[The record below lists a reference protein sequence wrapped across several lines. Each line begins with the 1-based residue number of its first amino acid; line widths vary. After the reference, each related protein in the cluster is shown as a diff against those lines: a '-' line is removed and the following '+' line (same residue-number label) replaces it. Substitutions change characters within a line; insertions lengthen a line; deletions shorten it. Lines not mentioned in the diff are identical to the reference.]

1 MSKVLDSKQMNQL
14 GQYLDFLSFLVVFWA
29 KITHNLGNS
38 NCYLVSRRVLK
49 LCPRSTETWTGFRKD
64 TEWMTASVRQRWR
77 RDRDVWT
84 LDGHI
89 DLHPILFINKV
100 PGLRAALLILTVNSR
115 LSRLIDSLSFPDWRE
130 WKSISSLSLCFSFLY
145 CFYCLPN
152 FRWIVYSLLSDLW
165 EVFPHFFIFICNS
178 GKDVPLSRVI
188 LNFSKYFYYFTKV
201 FESFDASLMAR
212 MQNAGN
218 KL

>member
-1 MSKVLDSKQMNQL
+1 MFFELKS
-14 GQYLDFLSFLVVFWA
+14 
-29 KITHNLGNS
+29 HNLGNF
-38 NCYLVSRRVLK
+38 NCYFVSRRVLK
-49 LCPRSTETWTGFRKD
+49 RCPCSTDTWTGFHKD

-84 LDGHI
+84 VDGHI

-130 WKSISSLSLCFSFLY
+130 WKRISSLSLCFSFL
-145 CFYCLPN
+145 CCIYCLPN

-165 EVFPHFFIFICNS
+165 DVFPHFSVFICNS
-178 GKDVPLSRVI
+178 GKAVPLSI
-188 LNFSKYFYYFTKV
+188 EFFWMFASIFYYFTKV
-201 FESFDASLMAR
+201 LM
-212 MQNAGN
+212 
-218 KL
+218 LH